1 MISTSLPLVGFTEKQ
16 RAQALE
22 HFALIRPHLEDGVPQ
37 AELARAHQLS
47 LSTVQ
52 RWVRSYREVGLVG
65 LVREPRSDRGRPRGL
80 PEDMSLLVEG
90 LVLQTLR
97 RPLTAIHA
105 LVSQVAREQG
115 WPVPSYAQVYR
126 IASRLPDDLKTL
138 AQEGAVAYRETFDLL
153 FRREATCANAIWQA
167 DHYRVPI
174 FLLKERGKVDRPS
187 LTAIEDDYSRA
198 IPGYRLSW
206 SAPSAYQTS
215 LALRQAIWVK
225 DDPRW
230 PMCGV
235 PACLYTDH
243 GSDFTSKHLEAVAA
257 DLKMALIFSQVGRPR
272 GRGKVERLFL
282 TMDEMLFS
290 TLPGYAPKV
299 KDPREQREINA
310 RARKSACLTLAE
322 LDAII
327 RTWLLETYH
336 RREHTQTQMAPL
348 ERWQHSNF
356 IPILPQSE
364 EQLDLLLLQPRRR
377 QKVHQDG
384 ISFQG
389 AWYQHVL
396 LGDYIGDAVTIRYD
410 PMNLAAIRVYVP
422 DTVCEERFLCQAQCE
437 ERGGEA
443 VSLQEIVAARTKR
456 RKRVGNAL
464 RERERVVKQYAS
476 DAHLRER
483 ALEQAGVAA
492 SPSERAETEAEASP
506 SRSCFSE
513 KTTTSTEGA
522 RQSSIRWYDDEQ
534 EH

>member
-1 MISTSLPLVGFTEKQ
+1 MTETSLPLVGFSDRQ
-16 RAQALE
+16 RAEALA
-22 HFALIRPHLEDGVPQ
+22 HFALIRPHVEDGVPQ
-37 AELARAHQLS
+37 TELARVHQVS

-52 RWVRSYREVGLVG
+52 RWVRAYREVGLAG
-65 LVREPRSDRGRPRGL
+65 LVRETRSDRGQARGL
-80 PEDMSLLVEG
+80 PEDVILLVEG
-90 LVLQTLR
+90 LALQTLR
-97 RPLTAIHA
+97 RKLSAIHA
-105 LVSQVAREQG
+105 LVSQVASEQR

-126 IASRLPDDLKTL
+126 IVGRLPDDLKTL

-167 DHYRVPI
+167 DHYRLPI
-174 FLLKERGKVDRPS
+174 FLLKERGNVDRPS

-272 GRGKVERLFL
+272 GRGKVERLFR
-282 TMDEMLFS
+282 TMDEMLFA

-299 KDPREQREINA
+299 DDPREQREMNE
-310 RARKSACLTLAE
+310 RGRKAACLTLAE
-322 LDAII
+322 LDAIL
-327 RTWLLETYH
+327 RTWLLDTYH
-336 RREHTQTQMAPL
+336 RREHTTTHMAPL
-348 ERWQHSNF
+348 ERWRHSSF

-364 EQLDLLLLQPRRR
+364 AQLDLLLLQPRRR
-377 QKVHQDG
+377 HKVHQEG
-384 ISFQG
+384 ITFQK
-389 AWYQHVL
+389 AWYQHAL
-396 LGDYIGDAVTIRYD
+396 LGDYVGDAVTIRYD

-422 DTVCEERFLCQAQCE
+422 DTVCEERFLCQAQCV

-443 VSLQEIVAARTKR
+443 VSLQEVVAARTKR
-456 RKRVGNAL
+456 RKRVGKAL
-464 RERERVVKQYAS
+464 RERERVVKHYAS

-483 ALEQAGVAA
+483 ALSQGRVTAG
-492 SPSERAETEAEASP
+492 PSEQAETESEASP
-506 SRSCFSE
+506 SRSCSSS
-513 KTTTSTEGA
+513 KTTTEVAVQA
-522 RQSSIRWYDDEQ
+522 RIRWYDDEQ